1 MPLDGLPCRTNTVG
15 WAGSPAVCTRSV
27 RPVGVVTVSWSV
39 MGATVQAGATLV
51 SYTQGVRSPG
61 SRTQIRCTCALLVS
75 ACPSRSIAQAAIRY
89 LCGWS

>member
-27 RPVGVVTVSWSV
+27 RPEGVVTVSWSV
-39 MGATVQAGATLV
+39 MRATVTREDAGG
-51 SYTQGVRSPG
+51 YTQGVRSPG